1 MSFRRG
7 GVEVFSSTTFAGFVG
22 TFTATRQGSCTV
34 AINYRQPPDDEGPL
48 PDTAAWPVGFL
59 VRHLLQQDA
68 ILTQATQATHAA
80 TQAIQAIPSPRSTSG
95 GDQDSQ
101 VHSPPPH
108 IPSHPAPPSYTSVLR
123 GLSESVL
130 WAGCYVCVAGL
141 NANEGCV
148 VARSESG
155 VVDRFSL
162 EDSGG
167 RPLVQANFDRGAPE
181 EACDPD
187 CLARVAAVRAVY
199 ETGEGAEELDNEA
212 AGDEEKEGQP
222 LQPQS
227 QLLPQQQE
235 VDKTEGILR
244 KREARLWRAL
254 RISPVCSADTVYASV
269 ACADTSYARGR
280 PGFRS
285 CVFQLF
291 SEEEGGDGALSA
303 STTLSC
309 CRLCCCWGR
318 YLQL

>member
-1 MSFRRG
+1 M
-7 GVEVFSSTTFAGFVG
+7 
-22 TFTATRQGSCTV
+22 
-34 AINYRQPPDDEGPL
+34 
-48 PDTAAWPVGFL
+48 
-59 VRHLLQQDA
+59 
-68 ILTQATQATHAA
+68 
-80 TQAIQAIPSPRSTSG
+80 
-95 GDQDSQ
+95 
-101 VHSPPPH
+101 
-108 IPSHPAPPSYTSVLR
+108 
-123 GLSESVL
+123 
-130 WAGCYVCVAGL
+130 CVAGL

-155 VVDRFSL
+155 VVDCFSL

-181 EACDPD
+181 EVCDPD
-187 CLARVAAVRAVY
+187 CLARVAAVRSVY
-199 ETGEGAEELDNEA
+199 ETGEGAEELDNEEAEEGAEKAKEADEDRRKKTVGDSSKGAGEAAA

-227 QLLPQQQE
+227 QLLTQQQD

-291 SEEEGGDGALSA
+291 SEEEGGGGDAGGGALSA
-303 STTLSC
+303 STTRSC
-309 CRLCCCWGR
+309 CRVCCCWGR